1 MLYRIISFII
11 GFLLLTL
18 GNFYII
24 IYINL
29 FSFGYNIIDY
39 LEYIIKRY
47 ECIYALLGIILIIL
61 AVYMKGDK

>member
-1 MLYRIISFII
+1 MLLKIIFFII
-11 GFLLLTL
+11 GFFLMVF

-29 FSFGYNIIDY
+29 FSFGYNIIEY
-39 LEYIIKRY
+39 LEFIFSRY
-47 ECIYALLGIILIIL
+47 ECYCTIIGFIFIIL